1 MAVLLLIDIQKAFDD
16 LSWGERNNPDAEKE
30 AARLLGHW
38 RKCGLPV
45 IHVQHTSQSRES
57 LFFKGSIGH
66 QFKEEVKPASG
77 ESIIQKSVNSAFIGT
92 PLEALLNNLRS
103 KELVI
108 AGLTTPHCVSTTV
121 RMAANLGFSV
131 WLPEDACASFELKG
145 HDGTIFPPG
154 HIHQTELAILHGEF
168 AEVCTTEKVLK
179 KFPA

>member
-1 MAVLLLIDIQKAFDD
+1 MAVLLLIDIQKAFND
-16 LSWGERNNPDAEKE
+16 LSWGERNNPGAERE
-30 AARLLGHW
+30 AARLLDHW
-38 RKCGLPV
+38 RNCNMPV
-45 IHVQHTSQSRES
+45 IHVQHTSHRRES

-66 QFKEEVKPASG
+66 QFKEEVKPAAG

-92 PLEALLNNLRS
+92 PLEDLLKNLGS

-154 HIHQTELAILHGEF
+154 HIHQTELAILQGEF
-168 AEVCTTEKVLK
+168 AEVCTTEKVLMEI
-179 KFPA
+179 PA

>member
-1 MAVLLLIDIQKAFDD
+1 MAVLLLIDIQKAFND
-16 LSWGERNNPDAEKE
+16 LSWGERNNPGAEKE

-38 RKCGLPV
+38 RNCDLPV

-57 LFFKGSIGH
+57 LFFEGSISH
-66 QFKEEVKPASG
+66 QFKEEVKPAAG

-92 PLEALLNNLRS
+92 PLEALLKNLRS

-131 WLPEDACASFELKG
+131 WLPEDACAAFEMKG
-145 HDGTIFPPG
+145 PGGTHFSPG

>member
-1 MAVLLLIDIQKAFDD
+1 MTVLLLVDFQKAFDD
-16 LSWGERNNPDAEKE
+16 PSWGERNNPDAEKE
-30 AARLLGHW
+30 AARLLAHW
-38 RKCGLPV
+38 RKRGLPV
-45 IHVQHTSQSRES
+45 FHIQHTSHRRDS

-66 QFKEEVKPASG
+66 QFKEEVKPAAG

-92 PLEALLNNLRS
+92 PLEALLNNLKS

-131 WLPEDACASFELKG
+131 WLPGDACAAFEMKG
-145 HDGTIFPPG
+145 PDGTHFPPG
-154 HIHQTELAILHGEF
+154 HIHQTELAILQGEF

-179 KFPA
+179 KIPA